1 MQCTI
6 CFHAINS
13 YWCCTCSSGF
23 MLAVFSFT
31 CHPECQTVPE
41 GWGRPAQRLHT
52 KWAPLDS
59 CWCPFALQPLHDQ
72 VLSAAMAPNTR
83 CTLDPDVD
91 VGVIRLSSLMTSHGR
106 ADSMHSHALI
116 LPRQGKGGSTI
127 LLRRHLIRR
136 DKDICV
142 SVCFVFFSLTDRA
155 STIPSNIRG
164 CQSGTWFAGQEKK
177 RTIDYIL
184 YMRRLQTW
192 LLQKTNSAVSEKVSL
207 WSIREGQYKY
217 SHCVLSSTSSW

>member
-1 MQCTI
+1 MIGLTWDGTAEPISRDQILRSERGQGKIILFFPAETADHEQDWQACRSMQCTI
-6 CFHAINS
+6 CFHSINS

-23 MLAVFSFT
+23 MPAVFSFT

-72 VLSAAMAPNTR
+72 VLSATMAPNTR

-106 ADSMHSHALI
+106 ADSMPLA
-116 LPRQGKGGSTI
+116 R
-127 LLRRHLIRR
+127 
-136 DKDICV
+136 
-142 SVCFVFFSLTDRA
+142 
-155 STIPSNIRG
+155 
-164 CQSGTWFAGQEKK
+164 
-177 RTIDYIL
+177 IDPP
-184 YMRRLQTW
+184 
-192 LLQKTNSAVSEKVSL
+192 KA
-207 WSIREGQYKY
+207 REGGINDSITK
-217 SHCVLSSTSSW
+217 TSDQTRPGLNHTQ